1 MNISG
6 AIFDL
11 DGTLLDTTEIWEGVA
26 ARYITSLRKT
36 PEPGLR
42 EKTKAMTLPMLCS
55 YLKDEYRIAT
65 TESKIAKGF
74 NTILREDY
82 LESADIKQYVP
93 ILLEKFK
100 QKGVAMCITTST
112 DKAIAD
118 EILVRLGIRD
128 YFTFIMTCCRQKRRA
143 EQSGD
148 PGAFRSVHRKLR
160 RVAVVP
166 HEVFCKYKNCKVPAQ
181 TFSAC
186 RDFFHVRIYYH
197 FLTHHVQNTADVFAK
212 SGLPFFLRFKD
223 HDVHEGSSNAM
234 LDPLPGIFF
243 SKIPLVLNLI

>member
-42 EKTKAMTLPMLCS
+42 EKTKAMTLTMLCS

-112 DKAIAD
+112 DKAIAN

-128 YFTFIMTCCRQKRRA
+128 YFTFIMTCEEAGGDKESPKVFLDAHKKLGTPKDETIVVEDGLLAIRGAKEADFYVIAVADKNEEQNKA
-143 EQSGD
+143 EIQELSR
-148 PGAFRSVHRKLR
+148 PVYRKLR
-160 RVAVVP
+160 GTAVILSRFLLP
-166 HEVFCKYKNCKVPAQ
+166 IQNAKSPPQ
-181 TFSAC
+181 TFLC
-186 RDFFHVRIYYH
+186 M
-197 FLTHHVQNTADVFAK
+197 Q
-212 SGLPFFLRFKD
+212 GL
-223 HDVHEGSSNAM
+223 
-234 LDPLPGIFF
+234 F
-243 SKIPLVLNLI
+243 SFLNLLSLF

>member
-112 DKAIAD
+112 DKAIAN

-128 YFTFIMTCCRQKRRA
+128 YFTFIMTCEEAGGDKESPKVFLDAHKSWAHRRMK
-143 EQSGD
+143 
-148 PGAFRSVHRKLR
+148 P
-160 RVAVVP
+160 
-166 HEVFCKYKNCKVPAQ
+166 
-181 TFSAC
+181 
-186 RDFFHVRIYYH
+186 
-197 FLTHHVQNTADVFAK
+197 
-212 SGLPFFLRFKD
+212 
-223 HDVHEGSSNAM
+223 
-234 LDPLPGIFF
+234 
-243 SKIPLVLNLI
+243 

>member
-42 EKTKAMTLPMLCS
+42 EKTKAMTLTMLCS

-112 DKAIAD
+112 DKAFDIP
-118 EILVRLGIRD
+118 VG
-128 YFTFIMTCCRQKRRA
+128 K
-143 EQSGD
+143 
-148 PGAFRSVHRKLR
+148 
-160 RVAVVP
+160 
-166 HEVFCKYKNCKVPAQ
+166 
-181 TFSAC
+181 
-186 RDFFHVRIYYH
+186 
-197 FLTHHVQNTADVFAK
+197 FLD
-212 SGLPFFLRFKD
+212 LRFILLFVFIGNGN
-223 HDVHEGSSNAM
+223 DVKISSLAPRMASSPSSTTMVSSFGVPSFLCASRNTFGLSLSPPASSQVM
-234 LDPLPGIFF
+234 MNV
-243 SKIPLVLNLI
+243 K

>member
-74 NTILREDY
+74 NTIL
-82 LESADIKQYVP
+82 
-93 ILLEKFK
+93 LEKFK

-128 YFTFIMTCCRQKRRA
+128 YFTFIMTCEEAGGDKESPKVFLDAHKKLGIPKDETIVVEDGLLAIRGAKEADFYVIAVADKNEEQNKA
-143 EQSGD
+143 EIQELSD
-148 PGAFRSVHRKLR
+148 RYIESFEEL
-160 RVAVVP
+160 
-166 HEVFCKYKNCKVPAQ
+166 
-181 TFSAC
+181 
-186 RDFFHVRIYYH
+186 
-197 FLTHHVQNTADVFAK
+197 L
-212 SGLPFFLRFKD
+212 
-223 HDVHEGSSNAM
+223 
-234 LDPLPGIFF
+234 
-243 SKIPLVLNLI
+243 